1 MIDAPNVRF
10 LRFRLQHPTPRN
22 KDIVNYLAKGPDVS
36 NPSPLF
42 PHLIGLDVLFGQ
54 SLVQYASSNDL
65 YRLYETVLT
74 AYPSITTLVLLDRAW
89 DDIFELRSWTL
100 PCLERLVVSGGSP
113 LGLKALVSGR
123 RDVGLGPKTL
133 EVLLSVTRSLRESLE
148 SYFRE
153 ALDGLG
159 VELRFCY
166 SGRRIHEIMG
176 FGG

>member
-133 EVLLSVTRSLRESLE
+133 EVLLSVTRSLREPLE

-153 ALDGLG
+153 APDGLG